1 MASKSS
7 RNQPRPA
14 ATTTLGTGNVLV
26 QFATMLPGNAA
37 TDVGKPTRISIAG
50 TSADIVTWGEKND
63 LPNYREELIQGNNI
77 VPALVKRKRD
87 IICGQDWYAY
97 RERFEDGSSGPIKRI
112 MDEVPMTPDQKA
124 FFRMFKPEARKLVGE
139 LCKHEFGIAEF
150 ILNMD
155 GSLAKI
161 KRLETKHVRA
171 GRKNAIGEIV
181 RYWWSNAW
189 TNEQQKQTNTQDR
202 VLRELPVYDETLSAE
217 KRQDRFVLPLCDDL
231 LNDGYYPIPSYWG
244 GRYWIELANSIPI
257 FHLANLRNLS
267 APRWLLIIPHDYFRD
282 YVRWNAALTD
292 ADRDALLTE
301 EMQKKQAF
309 VDDFNTLVT
318 GLENNG
324 RTLTI
329 ESIQE
334 EVYGKLIDKRITVE
348 PLVIDL
354 RDEALIKLYE
364 ASNVANISAQG
375 LHPTLANIETQGRLS
390 SGTEIRNAYLLWLI
404 IAAPAYREYLYQI
417 VDLAKKINGW
427 PEDIHFAIRDAEL
440 TTLAEN
446 PGGMQPSETPI
457 AA

>member
-1 MASKSS
+1 MANKSS
-7 RNQPRPA
+7 HSPRPP
-14 ATTTLGTGNVLV
+14 ATTTLANGNVLV

-37 TDVGKPTRISIAG
+37 TDVGKPTRVNIAG
-50 TSADIVTWGEKND
+50 VSADIVTWGERND

-97 RERFEDGSSGPIKRI
+97 RERFEDGATGPIKRI
-112 MDEVPMTPDQKA
+112 VDEVPMTPDQMA
-124 FFRMFKPEARKLVGE
+124 FFQMFKPEARKLVGE

-150 ILNMD
+150 VLNMD
-155 GSLAKI
+155 GSVNKV

-171 GRKNAIGEIV
+171 GRKNTSGDIAS
-181 RYWWSNAW
+181 YWWSNAW
-189 TNEQQKQTNTQDR
+189 TTEQQKQVKTDSR
-202 VLRELPVYDETLSAE
+202 VLRELPVYDPALSDS

-231 LNDGYYPIPSYWG
+231 MNDGYYPIPSYWG

-282 YVRWNAALTD
+282 YVRWNSAIDD
-292 ADRDALLTE
+292 AERNALLSE
-301 EMQKKQAF
+301 EMKKKQAF

-404 IAAPAYREYLYQI
+404 IAAPAYREYLYQV
-417 VDLAKKINGW
+417 VDLVKRLNKW
-427 PEDIHFAIRDAEL
+427 PDDIYFAIRDAEL

-446 PGGMQPSETPI
+446 PGGVRPSETPI
-457 AA
+457 AV

>member
-1 MASKSS
+1 
-7 RNQPRPA
+7 
-14 ATTTLGTGNVLV
+14 
-26 QFATMLPGNAA
+26 
-37 TDVGKPTRISIAG
+37 
-50 TSADIVTWGEKND
+50 
-63 LPNYREELIQGNNI
+63 
-77 VPALVKRKRD
+77 
-87 IICGQDWYAY
+87 
-97 RERFEDGSSGPIKRI
+97 
-112 MDEVPMTPDQKA
+112 
-124 FFRMFKPEARKLVGE
+124 
-139 LCKHEFGIAEF
+139 
-150 ILNMD
+150 
-155 GSLAKI
+155 
-161 KRLETKHVRA
+161 
-171 GRKNAIGEIV
+171 
-181 RYWWSNAW
+181 
-189 TNEQQKQTNTQDR
+189 
-202 VLRELPVYDETLSAE
+202 
-217 KRQDRFVLPLCDDL
+217 
-231 LNDGYYPIPSYWG
+231 
-244 GRYWIELANSIPI
+244 
-257 FHLANLRNLS
+257 
-267 APRWLLIIPHDYFRD
+267 
-282 YVRWNAALTD
+282 
-292 ADRDALLTE
+292 
-301 EMQKKQAF
+301 

-404 IAAPAYREYLYQI
+404 IAAPAYREYLYQV

-446 PGGMQPSETPI
+446 PGGIQPSETPI